1 MNGVL
6 FGIVLAV
13 TLAQAAPA
21 PVYHVPAPA
30 VHAAPPPAARGAPAP
45 VMHPAPVY
53 HPAPAPVYHPAPA
66 PVYHP
71 VRAPAYHAAPVY
83 HSAPAPVRSKPA
95 ATHFYAPNA
104 SYASGPYRLWRGP
117 VVGNPRRWR
126 WWAWNR
132 YAIWYPD
139 ASYWG
144 GGFWGRWSMLNPPA
158 LYGSV
163 ADYDDRQ
170 LFASY
175 DVAPQSPGAQLLSDY
190 GLMQTPCG
198 PSNLVV
204 IWGPDNSVICAY
216 PNGLVGPG
224 NYELDPAT
232 LTLRSL

>member
-1 MNGVL
+1 MNGSL

-21 PVYHVPAPA
+21 PVYHAPAPA
-30 VHAAPPPAARGAPAP
+30 VHAAPPPTVHAAPAP
-45 VMHPAPVY
+45 AMHSAPVY
-53 HPAPAPVYHPAPA
+53 HPAPAPVYHPLRA
-66 PVYHP
+66 PV
-71 VRAPAYHAAPVY
+71 YHAAPVY
-83 HSAPAPVRSKPA
+83 HSATSPAVHA
-95 ATHFYAPNA
+95 APQIAPNA

-132 YAIWYPD
+132 YAIWYPV

-158 LYGSV
+158 PYGAV
-163 ADYDDRQ
+163 AGYDDSQ
-170 LFASY
+170 LFTSY

-190 GLMQTPCG
+190 GLTQAQCG
-198 PSNLVV
+198 PPNLVV

-216 PNGLVGPG
+216 PNGLVGAG